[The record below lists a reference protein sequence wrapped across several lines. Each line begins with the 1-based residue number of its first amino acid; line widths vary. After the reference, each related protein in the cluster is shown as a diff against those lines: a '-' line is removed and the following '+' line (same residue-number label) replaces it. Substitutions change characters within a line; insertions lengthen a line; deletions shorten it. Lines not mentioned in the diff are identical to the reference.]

1 MDTPSFLNLYHLART
16 KIHLPVRKFSGI
28 QPFFRPKLNGDFV
41 GRPAWLRHMPDDTF
55 SIDEPCS
62 LTFDELR
69 SLDDELV
76 MAHLR
81 KGHDDALG
89 VLFDRY
95 HRLVLHVALKILH
108 DVGEAE
114 DVMQIVFM
122 EIYKLAV
129 QFDPARGST
138 KMWIL
143 RRAHHRSINRRKH
156 LLRRKF
162 YANDNVASLA
172 DALPAFESSVVA
184 SHEAKQ
190 LVEHGF
196 QALSGIQRRVIE
208 LAYFEGLTL
217 KEIAQETHETL
228 GNVRHHYYRGL
239 EKLRDILDDTNQKA
253 RVRVAHREISD
264 AKA

>member
-1 MDTPSFLNLYHLART
+1 MSETN
-16 KIHLPVRKFSGI
+16 
-28 QPFFRPKLNGDFV
+28 
-41 GRPAWLRHMPDDTF
+41 F
-55 SIDEPCS
+55 SIDEPCN

-69 SLDDELV
+69 ALDDERV

-81 KGHDDALG
+81 RGHDDALG

-122 EIYKLAV
+122 EIYKLAA
-129 QFDPARGST
+129 QFDAARGSAKT
-138 KMWIL
+138 WIL
-143 RRAHHRSINRRKH
+143 RCAHHRSINRRKH
-156 LLRRKF
+156 LLRHKF
-162 YANDNVASLA
+162 YDSDDVAALA
-172 DALPAFESSVVA
+172 DVLPAFDPSIIA
-184 SHEAKQ
+184 SHEARQ

-196 QALSGIQRRVIE
+196 QGLNGIQRRVIE

-217 KEIAQETHETL
+217 KEIADETGESL

-239 EKLRDILDDTNQKA
+239 ERLRETLNEASQKGQVGIA
-253 RVRVAHREISD
+253 QWGIGD

>member
-1 MDTPSFLNLYHLART
+1 MSCRA
-16 KIHLPVRKFSGI
+16 G
-28 QPFFRPKLNGDFV
+28 
-41 GRPAWLRHMPDDTF
+41 HMPDDKF
-55 SIDEPCS
+55 PMDERCS

-69 SLDDELV
+69 SLDDEAV

-114 DVMQIVFM
+114 DVMQTVFM
-122 EIYKLAV
+122 ELYKLAV
-129 QFDPARGST
+129 QYDPARGST
-138 KMWIL
+138 KTWIL
-143 RRAHHRSINRRKH
+143 RCAHHRSINRRKH

-162 YANDNVASLA
+162 YASDDVASLGDELA
-172 DALPAFESSVVA
+172 DRHSSVVA
-184 SHEAKQ
+184 SQEAKQ
-190 LVEHGF
+190 LIEHGF

-217 KEIAQETHETL
+217 KEIAEETSETL

-239 EKLRDILDDTNQKA
+239 DKLHDVLDAANSKA
-253 RVRVAHREISD
+253 HLRVARKEISD

>member
-1 MDTPSFLNLYHLART
+1 
-16 KIHLPVRKFSGI
+16 
-28 QPFFRPKLNGDFV
+28 
-41 GRPAWLRHMPDDTF
+41 MPDDNFT
-55 SIDEPCS
+55 IDEPCS

-69 SLDDELV
+69 SLNDELV

-81 KGHDDALG
+81 QGHDDALG

-129 QFDPARGST
+129 QYDPARGST
-138 KMWIL
+138 KTWIL
-143 RRAHHRSINRRKH
+143 RCAHHRSINRRKH

-162 YANDNVASLA
+162 YASGNVASLA
-172 DALPAFESSVVA
+172 DELPDCHSSVVA
-184 SHEAKQ
+184 SQEAKQ
-190 LVEHGF
+190 LVEQGF
-196 QALSGIQRRVIE
+196 QALSGNQRRVIE

-217 KEIAQETHETL
+217 KEIAEETSETL

-239 EKLRDILDDTNQKA
+239 DKLHDILDAANNKA
-253 RVRVAHREISD
+253 QVRVARKEISD

>member
-1 MDTPSFLNLYHLART
+1 
-16 KIHLPVRKFSGI
+16 
-28 QPFFRPKLNGDFV
+28 
-41 GRPAWLRHMPDDTF
+41 MPDANVT
-55 SIDEPCS
+55 IDEPCN

-69 SLDDELV
+69 ALDDEV
-76 MAHLR
+76 IMAHLSR
-81 KGHDDALG
+81 GHDDALG

-129 QFDPARGST
+129 QFDAARGSAKT
-138 KMWIL
+138 WIL
-143 RRAHHRSINRRKH
+143 RCAHHRSINRRKH

-162 YANDNVASLA
+162 YATEDIASVE
-172 DALPAFESSVVA
+172 DVLPTFDSSIIA
-184 SHEAKQ
+184 SQEAKQ
-190 LVEHGF
+190 LIERGF
-196 QALSGIQRRVIE
+196 QALNGIQRRVIE

-217 KEIAQETHETL
+217 KEIADETGESL

-239 EKLRDILDDTNQKA
+239 ERLRETLNAASEKGEVGIAQWG
-253 RVRVAHREISD
+253 IGD

>member
-1 MDTPSFLNLYHLART
+1 
-16 KIHLPVRKFSGI
+16 
-28 QPFFRPKLNGDFV
+28 
-41 GRPAWLRHMPDDTF
+41 MPDADF
-55 SIDEPCS
+55 RIDEPCN

-69 SLDDELV
+69 ALDDELV
-76 MAHLR
+76 MAHLGS
-81 KGHDDALG
+81 GHDDALG

-95 HRLVLHVALKILH
+95 HRLVLHVALRILR

-129 QFDPARGST
+129 QFDAARGSAKT
-138 KMWIL
+138 WIL
-143 RRAHHRSINRRKH
+143 RCAHHRSINRRKH

-162 YANDNVASLA
+162 YATDDIASLE
-172 DALPAFESSVVA
+172 DVLPAFDPNVIA
-184 SHEAKQ
+184 SQEAKQ

-196 QALSGIQRRVIE
+196 RSLNGIQRRVIE

-217 KEIAQETHETL
+217 KEIAEETGESL

-239 EKLRDILDDTNQKA
+239 EKLRETLNEASQKGQ
-253 RVRVAHREISD
+253 VEIAQWEIGD

>member
-1 MDTPSFLNLYHLART
+1 
-16 KIHLPVRKFSGI
+16 
-28 QPFFRPKLNGDFV
+28 
-41 GRPAWLRHMPDDTF
+41 MPDGNF
-55 SIDEPCS
+55 RIDEPCN

-69 SLDDELV
+69 ALDDELV
-76 MAHLR
+76 MAHLGR
-81 KGHDDALG
+81 GHDDALG

-95 HRLVLHVALKILH
+95 HRLVLHVALKIVR

-129 QFDPARGST
+129 QFDAARGSAKT
-138 KMWIL
+138 WIL
-143 RRAHHRSINRRKH
+143 RCAHHRSINRRKH

-162 YANDNVASLA
+162 YATDDIASLA
-172 DALPAFESSVVA
+172 DVLPAFDPNIIA
-184 SHEAKQ
+184 SQEAKQ
-190 LVEHGF
+190 LIEHGF
-196 QALSGIQRRVIE
+196 QALNAIQRRVIE

-217 KEIAQETHETL
+217 KEIADETGESL

-239 EKLRDILDDTNQKA
+239 ERLRQTLNEASQKGQVGIA
-253 RVRVAHREISD
+253 QWGIGD